1 MASKPQERPEEQ
13 GLDSEAVRLELVKYK
28 TEHRQSWSDLA
39 NRIGVPSGTLSSFGS
54 GSYSGDNLKI
64 ARTVAKFFR
73 AEAEEAALRVRLV
86 MEPPAYQQTRAGL
99 EVTHLLR
106 WARRGKIAVVATSPG
121 YGKTSAL
128 RQFASETPQVW
139 VATMAPSTAGVATM
153 LAEILDAMGERDARG
168 SPQMLSRR
176 IRDKVRGTGGLIA
189 LDDAQH
195 LSEKALEELRGL
207 HDVTGVGVALLG
219 NAGLLQRLE
228 GGTRTVAFAQLFS
241 RISLRVVKTLA
252 YPEDGVRLG
261 RAWGIEDERMLAWLG
276 EMTVK
281 PGGLRS
287 ISMTIEL
294 AAVLASAD
302 GAALSMDHLRDAWA
316 QLSHRPHAN

>member
-1 MASKPQERPEEQ
+1 MASKPQERPE
-13 GLDSEAVRLELVKYK
+13 DHFVDVEATRLQLVKYK
-28 TEHRQSWSDLA
+28 AEQQQTWNDLA
-39 NRIGVPSGTLSSFGS
+39 NRMGVPSGTLSSFGG
-54 GSYSGDNLKI
+54 GSYTGDKSKI
-64 ARTVAKFFR
+64 ARTVAQWFR
-73 AEAEEAALRVRLV
+73 AEAEAAALRVQLIL
-86 MEPPAYQQTRAGL
+86 EPPSYQHTRAGL

-176 IRDKVRGTGGLIA
+176 IRDKVKGTGGLIA

-195 LSEKALEELRGL
+195 LSEKALDELRGL

-219 NAGLLQRLE
+219 NAGLLQKLE
-228 GGTRTVAFAQLFS
+228 GGTRSVSFAQLFS

-276 EMTVK
+276 EMTTK

-302 GAALSMDHLRDAWA
+302 GAPLSMSHLRDAWA
-316 QLSHRPHAN
+316 QLSHRPHAG